1 MRICS
6 KPTELCSPELLL
18 LLCSVTEISGAE
30 GRGEEENV
38 KKEKGVTA
46 PVTAGSPRHAVI
58 TSMVNKTK
66 PEQKPPT
73 LAVTLEK
80 LETQFLY

>member
-1 MRICS
+1 M
-6 KPTELCSPELLL
+6 PALLYDWDL
-18 LLCSVTEISGAE
+18 WARGQGKE
-30 GRGEEENV
+30 G
-38 KKEKGVTA
+38 KCEKGEGNNSSSDCWLT
-46 PVTAGSPRHAVI
+46 RHAVI
-58 TSMVNKTK
+58 TSTVNKTN